1 MTAAAERVLQVDLDF
16 RDVVLAGRGEAAR
29 ASGAALVEALAERT
43 ALAEQRSEEVAEV
56 PIAAAGGGNEG
67 EIGTSI
73 EKITAAIES
82 VRSEKGVAVF
92 FDLGSALINAE
103 MAIEGLKDPVPVRIA
118 DAPLVEGA
126 YVAVV
131 ESGCGSSLDTVLQK
145 AQRAKAMEKL

>member
-1 MTAAAERVLQVDLDF
+1 MSYVGIVLVSHSAE
-16 RDVVLAGRGEAAR
+16 
-29 ASGAALVEALAERT
+29 LAEG
-43 ALAEQRSEEVAEV
+43 LKKLLNQVQPHV

-82 VRSEKGVAVF
+82 ARSEKGVAVF